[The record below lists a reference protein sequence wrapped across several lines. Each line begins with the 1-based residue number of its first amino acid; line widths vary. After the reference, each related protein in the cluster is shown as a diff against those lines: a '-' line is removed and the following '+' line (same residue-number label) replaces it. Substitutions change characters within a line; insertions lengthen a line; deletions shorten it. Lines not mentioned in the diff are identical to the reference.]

1 MNVKIVHKFIRPAV
15 KSFERLPMNVKT
27 LLLQLVDL
35 VLFPRTLGEIRRVKQ
50 LQKVEARPAFQLNR
64 DTGLAKFN
72 VEEIF
77 TNKAIAFSREMLQKY
92 LQNGNEKSNSK
103 DYLRQIF
110 NSGML
115 DSDSKFLLDWATSPE
130 VLLPVSSYFNKY
142 PLLHDISVFY
152 SPPTSEIQDSFKGSQ
167 LFHMDGG
174 GTQCVKLWLLCED
187 VALENGPTVLVPAAI
202 SQSIAKELSY
212 EPGTKIS
219 DSTVGNV
226 DDSVFVATGPAGSWF
241 ATDTDRCLHY
251 GSRTGKS
258 SGRLVLMFHFV
269 EHNST
274 YYLPVFS
281 QNYWA
286 STKKISKEFLS
297 GSSTYAKLSLRKRT
311 V

>member
-1 MNVKIVHKFIRPAV
+1 MNIKIVHKFIRPAV
-15 KSFERLPMNVKT
+15 KSFERLPTNVKT
-27 LLLQLVDL
+27 MLLKILDL
-35 VLFPRTLGEIRRVKQ
+35 VLFPRTLGEIRRVKK
-50 LQKVEARPAFQLNR
+50 LQKVGVRAAFQLNR
-64 DTGLAKFN
+64 NSGLAKFN
-72 VEEIF
+72 VEDSF
-77 TNKAIAFSREMLQKY
+77 TNKAIAFSRETLHKY
-92 LQNGNEKSNSK
+92 LQNGDEKSNSK

-115 DSDSKFLLDWATSPE
+115 TSDSKFLLDWATSPE
-130 VLLPVSSYFNKY
+130 VLLPVSSYFEKY

-152 SPPTSEIQDSFKGSQ
+152 SPPTSELQDSFNGSQ

-187 VALENGPTVLVPAAI
+187 VALENGPTVLIPAAI
-202 SQSIAKELSY
+202 SQSIAKELGY

-226 DDSVFVATGPAGSWF
+226 EDSLFVATGPAGSWF

-258 SGRLVLMFHFV
+258 TGRLVLMFHFV

-274 YYLPVFS
+274 YYLPMFS

-297 GSSTYAKLSLRKRT
+297 GSSRYAKWSVRKRT

>member
-1 MNVKIVHKFIRPAV
+1 MNIKVVHKVIRPTV
-15 KSFERLPMNVKT
+15 KSFERLPMNAKI
-27 LLLQLVDL
+27 LLLQILDL
-35 VLFPRTLGEIRRVKQ
+35 VLFPRTLSEIRWVKK
-50 LQKVEARPAFQLNR
+50 LQKVEARAAFQLNR
-64 DTGLAKFN
+64 NTGLAKFN
-72 VEEIF
+72 VEDGF
-77 TNKAIAFSREMLQKY
+77 TSKAIAFSRGTLKKH
-92 LQNGNEKSNSK
+92 LQNGDDRSNSK
-103 DYLRQIF
+103 DYLKQIF
-110 NSGML
+110 NSGNL
-115 DSDSKFLLDWATSPE
+115 TNDSKFLLDWATSPE
-130 VLLPVSSYFNKY
+130 VLLPVSSYFKKY

-152 SPPTSEIQDSFKGSQ
+152 SPPTSEEQDSFRGSQ

-202 SQSIAKELSY
+202 SQSIAKELGY
-212 EPGTKIS
+212 KPGTKIS

-226 DDSVFVATGPAGSWF
+226 EDSLFVATGPAGSWF

-258 SGRLVLMFHFV
+258 TGRLVLMFHFV

-274 YYLPVFS
+274 YYLPMFS

-297 GSSTYAKLSLRKRT
+297 GSSRYAKWSVRKRT

>member
-1 MNVKIVHKFIRPAV
+1 MNIKIVHKFIRPAV

-27 LLLQLVDL
+27 LLLRLLDL
-35 VLFPRTLGEIRRVKQ
+35 LLLPRTLGEILRVKK
-50 LQKVEARPAFQLNR
+50 LQKLGARGAFHLNR
-64 DTGLAKFN
+64 DTGLAKFK
-72 VEEIF
+72 VEDDF
-77 TNKAIAFSREMLQKY
+77 TNQAIAFSRKTLHEY

-115 DSDSKFLLDWATSPE
+115 SSDSKFLLDWATSPE
-130 VLLPVSSYFNKY
+130 VLIPVSQYFKKY

-152 SPPTSEIQDSFKGSQ
+152 SPPTSELQDAYKGSQ

-187 VALENGPTVLVPAAI
+187 IALENGPTVLVPAAI
-202 SQSIAKELSY
+202 SQSIAKELRY
-212 EPGTKIS
+212 EPGTKIP
-219 DSTVGNV
+219 DSSVGNV
-226 DDSVFVATGPAGSWF
+226 EDSLFVATGPAGSWF
-241 ATDTDRCLHY
+241 ATDTDRCFHY

-258 SGRLVLMFHFV
+258 TGRLVLMFHFV

-274 YYLPVFS
+274 YYLPIFS
-281 QNYWA
+281 RNYWS
-286 STKKISKEFLS
+286 STKKISKGILS
-297 GSSTYAKLSLRKRT
+297 GSSKYSKWALRKRT

>member
-1 MNVKIVHKFIRPAV
+1 MNIKIVHKFIRPAV

-27 LLLQLVDL
+27 LLLQLLDL
-35 VLFPRTLGEIRRVKQ
+35 ILFPRTLGEIRRVRK
-50 LQKVEARPAFQLNR
+50 LQNAGATAAFRLDRN
-64 DTGLAKFN
+64 TGLAKFN
-72 VEEIF
+72 VEDSF
-77 TNKAIAFSREMLQKY
+77 TNKAVAFSRKTLREY

-115 DSDSKFLLDWATSPE
+115 SSDSKFLVDWATSPE
-130 VLLPVSSYFNKY
+130 VLLPVSSYFKKY

-152 SPPTSEIQDSFKGSQ
+152 SPPTSELQDTFKGSQ

-202 SQSIAKELSY
+202 SQSIAKELGY

-226 DDSVFVATGPAGSWF
+226 EDSLFVATGPTGSWF

-258 SGRLVLMFHFV
+258 TGRLVLMFHFV

-274 YYLPVFS
+274 YYLPIFS
-281 QNYWA
+281 QNYSP

-297 GSSTYAKLSLRKRT
+297 GSSRYAKWSLRKRT

>member
-1 MNVKIVHKFIRPAV
+1 MNIKIVHKFIRPAV
-15 KSFERLPMNVKT
+15 KSFERLPMNVKSSM
-27 LLLQLVDL
+27 LQILDL
-35 VLFPRTLGEIRRVKQ
+35 VLFPRTLAEIRRVKN
-50 LQKVEARPAFQLNR
+50 LEKVGARAAFQLDRN
-64 DTGLAKFN
+64 TGLAKFN
-72 VEEIF
+72 VEDMF
-77 TNKAIAFSREMLQKY
+77 TNKAIAFSRKSLEKY
-92 LQNGNEKSNSK
+92 LHNGDEKSNSK

-110 NSGML
+110 HSGML
-115 DSDSKFLLDWATSPE
+115 SSDSKFLLDWATSPE
-130 VLLPVSSYFNKY
+130 VLLPVSSYFRKY

-152 SPPTSEIQDSFKGSQ
+152 SPPTSELQDGFKGSQ

-187 VALENGPTVLVPAAI
+187 VALENGPTVLVPASI
-202 SQSIAKELSY
+202 SQTIAKELGY
-212 EPGTKIS
+212 EPGTKIA

-226 DDSVFVATGPAGSWF
+226 NDSLFFAAGPAGSWF

-258 SGRLVLMFHFV
+258 TGRLVLMFHFV

-274 YYLPVFS
+274 YYLPIFS

-297 GSSTYAKLSLRKRT
+297 GSSRYAKWSLRKRT